1 MTTNTCLTDTAALI
15 DAYAELA
22 TSSIGHV
29 THTGYLPDIQP
40 IVPCNNTI
48 AGRVL
53 TVTLTSTN
61 TRVIRQAL
69 IDAAPRDV
77 LCIDARVL
85 GHSACWGAL
94 RSCAAIYEQLAA
106 VIVLGQVTDS
116 VQMKEL
122 GLPVFAKGI
131 SAITTS
137 TAKGNDAPAGR
148 LGAAIDYQHASD
160 NDSVRI
166 QTGDI
171 AVMDADGVFILAP
184 EAATQRLSECQDK
197 HQQDDA
203 KLQLFMAAYKNNTLT
218 QLVAKL
224 PPEMT

>member
-1 MTTNTCLTDTAALI
+1 MTIDTCSTDTAALI
-15 DAYAELA
+15 DAYAQLA
-22 TSSIGHV
+22 TSSIGHL
-29 THTGYLPDIQP
+29 THAGYLPDIQP
-40 IVPCNNTI
+40 MVPCDNTV

-61 TRVIRQAL
+61 THVIRQAL
-69 IDAAPRDV
+69 MDAAPRDV

-85 GHSACWGAL
+85 EHTACWGAL
-94 RSCAAIYEQLAA
+94 RSCAAIYEQLSA

-116 VQMKEL
+116 VQMRQL

-137 TAKGNDAPAGR
+137 NTKGNDAPAGM
-148 LGAAIDYQHASD
+148 LGAAIDYQPAPD
-160 NDSVRI
+160 MDSVRI

-171 AVMDADGVFILAP
+171 AVMDADGVFVLAP
-184 EAATQRLSECQDK
+184 DAAAQLLSECQDK

-203 KLQLFMAAYKNNTLT
+203 KLQLFMEAYKNNTLT
-218 QLVAKL
+218 QLLAKL

>member
-1 MTTNTCLTDTAALI
+1 MTTDICSTDTAALI

-40 IVPCNNTI
+40 IVPCGKTI

-69 IDAAPRDV
+69 MDAAPHDV
-77 LCIDARVL
+77 LCIDARSL
-85 GHSACWGAL
+85 GYVACWGAL
-94 RSCAAIYEQLAA
+94 RSCAAIYEQLSA

-116 VQMKEL
+116 LQLKQL

-137 TAKGNDAPAGR
+137 TAKGNDAPAGM
-148 LGAAIDYQHASD
+148 LGAAIDYQPAPD

-171 AVMDADGVFILAP
+171 AVMDADGVFVLAP
-184 EAATQRLSECQDK
+184 DAATQLLAECQDK
-197 HQQDDA
+197 HQQDDT
-203 KLQLFMAAYKNNTLT
+203 KLQLFMEAYQNNTLT
-218 QLVAKL
+218 QLLAKL

>member
-1 MTTNTCLTDTAALI
+1 MTTHILSKNTAALI
-15 DAYAELA
+15 DAYAQLA
-22 TSSIGHV
+22 TSSIGHI
-29 THTGYLPDIQP
+29 THIGYLPDIQP
-40 IVPCNNTI
+40 IVPCDSTT
-48 AGRVL
+48 AGRVF

-61 TRVIRQAL
+61 TNVIRQAL
-69 IDAAPRDV
+69 IDAAPNDV

-85 GHSACWGAL
+85 GHAACWGAL

-116 VQMKEL
+116 VQMRQL

-137 TAKGNDAPAGR
+137 QVKDNDAPAGA
-148 LGAAIDYQHASD
+148 LNAAIDYQCASD
-160 NDSVRI
+160 MDSVRI

-184 EAATQRLSECQDK
+184 DAAATQLPECQDK

-203 KLQLFMAAYKNNTLT
+203 KLQLFLEAYQNNTLT
-218 QLVAKL
+218 QLVAEL
-224 PPEMT
+224 PPEMA